1 MANNAGI
8 ETHYTQNM
16 TRPITGDSETY
27 QQCNY
32 QTFQMLVLS
41 VVDQLNSKMKKRII
55 RYNICSFSADEVRL
69 KHLQNISDNIE
80 VKKSFS
86 VTRK

>member
-1 MANNAGI
+1 MTHNVVV

-16 TRPITGDSETY
+16 NRPLTGDSETY

-41 VVDQLNSKMKKRII
+41 VVDQSHSKYK
-55 RYNICSFSADEVRL
+55 N
-69 KHLQNISDNIE
+69 
-80 VKKSFS
+80 
-86 VTRK
+86 

>member
-1 MANNAGI
+1 MANNVVV

-16 TRPITGDSETY
+16 NRSVIGDSENY

-41 VVDQLNSKMKKRII
+41 VVDPMNSKNEKITKKMI
-55 RYNICSFSADEVRL
+55 
-69 KHLQNISDNIE
+69 
-80 VKKSFS
+80 
-86 VTRK
+86 

>member
-1 MANNAGI
+1 MANNVVV

-16 TRPITGDSETY
+16 NRSLAGDSDTY

-41 VVDQLNSKMKKRII
+41 VVDSLNSM
-55 RYNICSFSADEVRL
+55 
-69 KHLQNISDNIE
+69 
-80 VKKSFS
+80 
-86 VTRK
+86 

>member
-1 MANNAGI
+1 MANNVVV

-16 TRPITGDSETY
+16 NRSLTGDSETY

-41 VVDQLNSKMKKRII
+41 VVDQLNT
-55 RYNICSFSADEVRL
+55 DEVRL
-69 KHLQNISDNIE
+69 KHLHNIAENIE
-80 VKKSFS
+80 ILSTLPNYAIYIDLLVKNFLYNLNI
-86 VTRK
+86 T

>member
-1 MANNAGI
+1 MTHNVVV

-16 TRPITGDSETY
+16 NRSLTGDSETY

-41 VVDQLNSKMKKRII
+41 VVDQSHSKYK
-55 RYNICSFSADEVRL
+55 N
-69 KHLQNISDNIE
+69 
-80 VKKSFS
+80 
-86 VTRK
+86 